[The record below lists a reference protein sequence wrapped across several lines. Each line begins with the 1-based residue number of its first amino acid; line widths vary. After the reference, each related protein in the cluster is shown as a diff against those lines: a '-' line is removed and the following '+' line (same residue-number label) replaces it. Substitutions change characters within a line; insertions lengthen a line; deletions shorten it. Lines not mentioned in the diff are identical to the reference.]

1 MGFFDGLK
9 KAFDTGGIDL
19 SLVAPKSF
27 SWSDGSLPVTVRL
40 VGHKEEART
49 VAALELWLREDDE
62 DSQDRRRGHREGVRM
77 TVHGPFELAPG
88 ESRDVEVPFALSAA
102 SSVES
107 ASGEEAPAWLK
118 AVSGAATALTEAT
131 RETPWYRLSVEATVE
146 GAGAHKVA
154 SRRLK
159 NNRLGEWGDGQFG
172 GSASLG

>member
-19 SLVAPKSF
+19 GLAAPKDF
-27 SWSDGSLPVTVRL
+27 RWSDGELPVTVTL

-49 VAALELWLREDDE
+49 VTQLELWLREDDD

-77 TVHGPFELAPG
+77 TVSGPFELAPG
-88 ESRDVEVPFALSAA
+88 EERSVEVPFALTAA
-102 SSVES
+102 TGVAG
-107 ASGEEAPAWLK
+107 ASGEDAPAWLK

-131 RETPWYRLSVEATVE
+131 RDTPWYLLSVEATVE
-146 GAGAHKVA
+146 GAGARKTV

-159 NNRLGEWGDGQFG
+159 NNRLGEFGDGQFG
-172 GSASLG
+172 GTASIG